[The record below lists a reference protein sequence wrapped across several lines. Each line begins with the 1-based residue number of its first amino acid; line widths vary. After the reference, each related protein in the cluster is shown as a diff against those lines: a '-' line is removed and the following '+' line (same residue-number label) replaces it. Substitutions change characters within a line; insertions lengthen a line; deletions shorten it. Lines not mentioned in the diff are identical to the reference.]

1 MDRMVGVWWSGTE
14 ADVVPAGDAAKGYV
28 SATFHAPGKNFKVH
42 EEIKKHVYDK
52 GKGAVTWDKVGE
64 VLYNRALV
72 NAMMTTEAIREAV
85 KKHGKKPTGE
95 HVREGMENLNL
106 TEERLEKLGFGKM
119 MKPIKITCNDHEGN
133 GPILIQQWDGSKWNI
148 VSDWIEPM
156 RDVVRP
162 MMEASAKKYAEENKI
177 TPRQCPSS

>member
-1 MDRMVGVWWSGTE
+1 
-14 ADVVPAGDAAKGYV
+14 
-28 SATFHAPGKNFKVH
+28 
-42 EEIKKHVYDK
+42 
-52 GKGAVTWDKVGE
+52 VGE

-133 GPILIQQWDGSKWNI
+133 GPILIQQWDGKKWNI

-162 MMEASAKKYAEENKI
+162 MMEESAAKYAKENKI

>member
-1 MDRMVGVWWSGTE
+1 
-14 ADVVPAGDAAKGYV
+14 
-28 SATFHAPGKNFKVH
+28 
-42 EEIKKHVYDK
+42 
-52 GKGAVTWDKVGE
+52 

-106 TEERLEKLGFGKM
+106 TEERLGKLGFGKM

-133 GPILIQQWDGSKWNI
+133 GPILIQQWDGKKWNI

-162 MMEASAKKYAEENKI
+162 MMEESAAKYAKENKI